1 VLCLAEGERLSQSH
15 GVTIQTCCGDLA
27 AFHPAPRPSGH
38 LILESCAPR
47 LLELPMLLEQRP
59 WIEEG
64 P

>member
-1 VLCLAEGERLSQSH
+1 MLCLAEGERLSQSH

-27 AFHPAPRPSGH
+27 AFHPAPRPCGH

-47 LLELPMLLEQRP
+47 QLELSVLLEQGP